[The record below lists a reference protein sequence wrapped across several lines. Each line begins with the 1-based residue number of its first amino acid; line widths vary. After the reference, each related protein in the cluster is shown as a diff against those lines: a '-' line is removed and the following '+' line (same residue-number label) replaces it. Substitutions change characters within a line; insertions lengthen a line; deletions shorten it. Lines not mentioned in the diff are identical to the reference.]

1 MITYYEISAY
11 ESAQDNAPLA
21 DRWITRN
28 KRTAINAAAVLFK
41 SYPRVEI
48 LKQYADRGDGDL
60 IKFNFIAEYTR

>member
-28 KRTAINAAAVLFK
+28 KRTATKAAAVLFK
-41 SYPRVEI
+41 SYARVEI
-48 LKQYADRGDGDL
+48 LKQYADDDGDL
-60 IKFNFIAEYTR
+60 NAFELFAEYTR